1 MSDIELISSEAVDV
15 ETGKEVDLKELADP
29 MKEGDVPDPS
39 PIKSKTKTPTKIDEE
54 VKWNNYLDVYNQ
66 LQKLR
71 LKQDKKIES
80 IKKNYNK
87 KNPDASIQDKKLNLE
102 KKKKQM
108 KCPNCGKSGA
118 LIFTETSAICGAAEP
133 CNLSIKLEKPTIVDI
148 PKQLNY
154 LRRQISLQKRI
165 ITEYKLDLLFDLDD
179 EEVILNEFQTN
190 KENLEKLLDYA
201 GEMKEF
207 YDKKNKMVE
216 IYNLEQDN
224 ESKETNE
231 SKEKQFISRKEELD
245 NTQKEFNQL
254 VSDFKKNIK
263 QYQETGEKDL
273 LNDTIQIYKNI
284 IIPIQ
289 LKIRNLKYQ
298 VTYVDKI
305 SQSNNGKIN
314 KKEMPIFHFMPT
326 KINIENESFINDDFE
341 IEENK
346 K

>member
-1 MSDIELISSEAVDV
+1 MSDPFKNQPWITEEGELMSEQ
-15 ETGKEVDLKELADP
+15 EMNNTDLTEL
-29 MKEGDVPDPS
+29 KEGDVPYPS

-179 EEVILNEFQTN
+179 EEVILTEFQTN

-224 ESKETNE
+224 ESKE

>member
-1 MSDIELISSEAVDV
+1 MSDIELISPESVNV
-15 ETGKEVDLKELADP
+15 ETEKKIDLD
-29 MKEGDVPDPS
+29 DPS
-39 PIKSKTKTPTKIDEE
+39 PVKSKTKIDEE
-54 VKWNNYLDVYNQ
+54 EQWNNYIDVYNQ
-66 LQKLR
+66 LQKLK

-80 IKKNYNK
+80 IKNNYKK

-102 KKKKQM
+102 KKKKQI
-108 KCPNCGKSGA
+108 KCSNCGKTGP
-118 LIFTETSAICGAAEP
+118 LIFTETSVICGAADP

-148 PKQLNY
+148 PKQLKY
-154 LRRQISLQKRI
+154 LRKEISLQKRI

-201 GEMKEF
+201 GEMKEY

-216 IYNLEQDN
+216 INQYDPNTGEEPGD
-224 ESKETNE
+224 K
-231 SKEKQFISRKEELD
+231 IYVSRKEELEK
-245 NTQKEFNQL
+245 NQKEFNQL

-263 QYQETGEKDL
+263 QYQETEDKDL
-273 LNDTIQIYKNI
+273 LSDTIQIYKNS

-298 VTYVDKI
+298 ITYIDKI